1 MRKLP
6 QWVGM
11 ALFASWLLGSAS
23 AANSEVSEQRGGH
36 FQWARLKSSYKYWDR
51 HPQAENIIIN
61 FIRQQTTLNVDS
73 KWAAADVKD
82 LESLTRYPFLYAE
95 GVQGIDSEAERRNLR
110 EYLERGGFLF
120 IEGCI
125 NTTEVN
131 PDPDRFY
138 QLQVQGLEATLPG
151 VEIRELPVG
160 HEIFNC
166 FFHLPN
172 GIPRT
177 YQENRFD
184 PRLAKYGL
192 YGIYYRDRM
201 VGALDLAGLKCG
213 WSYPRIPDQ
222 KNECMQMVVNIYV
235 FALTN

>member
-1 MRKLP
+1 MNRRRHLL
-6 QWVGM
+6 
-11 ALFASWLLGSAS
+11 ALALLLAGISAPAKGASP
-23 AANSEVSEQRGGH
+23 VEQRGGH

-51 HPQAENIIIN
+51 HPQAENFIIN
-61 FIRQQTTLNVDS
+61 FIRQETTLNVAS
-73 KWAAADVKD
+73 AWAAADVSD
-82 LESLTRYPFLYAE
+82 LESLSRYPFLYAE
-95 GVQGIDSEAERRNLR
+95 GLQGISTEADQRNLR

-120 IEGCI
+120 IDGCI
-125 NTTEVN
+125 NTSEVN
-131 PDPDRFY
+131 PVPDRFY
-138 QLQVQGLEATLPG
+138 DLQVEGLATILPG
-151 VEIRELPVG
+151 AEIRELPVG

-166 FFHLPN
+166 FFRLPN

-177 YQENRFD
+177 YQENRYD

-192 YGIYYRDRM
+192 FGIYYRDRL

-222 KNECMQMVVNIYV
+222 KKECMQMLVNIYV